1 MKKRL
6 IAASLAVCSLG
17 FGIAQ
22 AEDNVLTPAETT
34 EGYKLLFDGTLKSFQ
49 DNFVDYVKGD
59 STNTNLDA
67 GWKVNTTDKTLTLST
82 GNTNNRSDARSKK
95 KYKDFELR
103 WNYRIDGNQGVM
115 YRSLLTTDRIW
126 LTGVEYAINN
136 VTNLGK
142 DNPGAAYDL
151 YAPPNPVPYNDFSTG
166 KWNTARII
174 CKGDSVE
181 HWSNEVKVVGYKLH
195 SASFWTAYNA
205 SKWVAEGPRTLTNL
219 VPGRQDVGTGYI
231 AEGYIGLQGDHGG
244 KWQIKNFKI
253 TETPCFGPVKTD
265 GSVCPV
271 SGIVNAKAAVH
282 AGLPV
287 FRTGRGLEVAL
298 PEGIVMAAH
307 LVNLDGTLADRGS
320 ISAGDRKATFSGNFK
335 TGVYF
340 LKLDMAGGSVTRKL
354 NVF

>member
-1 MKKRL
+1 MNKWF
-6 IAASLAVCSLG
+6 ATTLAVCSLG
-17 FGIAQ
+17 YGMAQ
-22 AEDNVLTPAETT
+22 AEDNVLAPVETA

-67 GWKVNTTDKTLTLST
+67 GWKANTTDKTLTLPN
-82 GNTNNRSDARSKK
+82 GKTNNNSDARTKR

-103 WNYRIDGNQGVM
+103 WDYRTDGNEGVI
-115 YRSLLTTDRIW
+115 YRAYVTQDRIW

-142 DNPGAAYDL
+142 DNPGGAYDL

-166 KWNTARII
+166 KWNTGRIVCI
-174 CKGDSVE
+174 GDSVE
-181 HWSNEVKVVGYKLH
+181 HWSNGVKVVAYKYH
-195 SASFWTAYNA
+195 SQNFWTQYNA

-219 VPGRQDVGTGYI
+219 VPGRQDVGSGFIT
-231 AEGYIGLQGDHGG
+231 EGYIGLQGDHGG

-253 TETPCFGPVKTD
+253 TETPCFGPIKPD
-265 GSVCPV
+265 GSVCPT
-271 SGIVNAKAAVH
+271 STALAGAKTVQRS
-282 AGLPV
+282 LPV
-287 FRTGRGLEVAL
+287 FRTGRGLEVEL
-298 PEGIVMAAH
+298 PAGEVRTAS
-307 LVNLDGTLADRGS
+307 LVSLDGAVTDRGVVS
-320 ISAGDRKATFSGNFK
+320 GNGRKAAFSGNFK

-340 LKLDMAGGSVTRKL
+340 LRLDMAGGSITRKL